1 MEEQLEQKILSPIDG
16 NLDYCFEST
25 DPKTGITSYLDY
37 QTGYTSNSKLV
48 IESEYVNQAEA
59 NQPKLVT
66 ELSVKDLLRNI
77 VWYPSVINIPMQG
90 MIFPMG
96 TVEEW
101 MWEVMKVRDVTEEE
115 KEKYPMPEKEGEFF
129 KTILDVKGKLNFS
142 KHKFMDALKSI
153 GGVVQ
158 VDE

>member
-1 MEEQLEQKILSPIDG
+1 MEQLEQKILSPIDG

-48 IESEYVNQAEA
+48 IDSEYVEKAET

-66 ELSVKDLLRNI
+66 DLGIKDRLRNI
-77 VWYPSVINIPMQG
+77 VWYPSVINIPLKG
-90 MIFPMG
+90 MVFPMG
-96 TVEEW
+96 TAEEW
-101 MWEVMKVRDVTEEE
+101 SWEVMRVRKVDEDE

-129 KTILDVKGKLNFS
+129 KTILDVKGKINFN
-142 KHKFMDALKSI
+142 KDDFMSALKAI
-153 GGVVQ
+153 GGVVEI
-158 VDE
+158 DE